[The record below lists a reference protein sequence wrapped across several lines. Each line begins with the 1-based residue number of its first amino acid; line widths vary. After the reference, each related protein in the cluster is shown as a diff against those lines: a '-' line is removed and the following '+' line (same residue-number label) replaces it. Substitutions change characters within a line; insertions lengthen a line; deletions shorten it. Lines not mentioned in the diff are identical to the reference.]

1 MTFEIIQFHYHICFP
16 LDAATPLQHCATL
29 LSYFALTSLHSCDG
43 IIRRRCKK
51 DLRRS
56 KCGKIRTR
64 KTANTDTFQAV
75 FMTFLN
81 TFIAEGFEKQD
92 FVCIEITKSFEV
104 NHLKSA

>member
-1 MTFEIIQFHYHICFP
+1 M
-16 LDAATPLQHCATL
+16 
-29 LSYFALTSLHSCDG
+29 
-43 IIRRRCKK
+43 
-51 DLRRS
+51 
-56 KCGKIRTR
+56 
-64 KTANTDTFQAV
+64 DTFQAV